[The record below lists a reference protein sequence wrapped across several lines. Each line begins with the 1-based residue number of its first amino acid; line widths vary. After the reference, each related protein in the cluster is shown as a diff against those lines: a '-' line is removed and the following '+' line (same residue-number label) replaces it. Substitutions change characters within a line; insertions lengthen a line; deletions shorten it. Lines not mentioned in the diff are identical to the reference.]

1 LIREWFLIS
10 EKGMVGMMAEPVV
23 EMCWISERREARSC
37 DQEEMRADSWI
48 WIRED
53 FRVAKRGG
61 RGMASEVD
69 REAKTEE
76 MSPSFLGP

>member
-1 LIREWFLIS
+1 MRAWFPMS
-10 EKGMVGMMAEPVV
+10 EKGMVGIMAEPVL
-23 EMCWISERREARSC
+23 EMWFISERREERRRH
-37 DQEEMRADSWI
+37 QEEMRADSWG

-61 RGMASEVD
+61 RGVAWGFE

-76 MSPSFLGP
+76 MSPSGLPL